1 MARGRPREFDE
12 KQALEAAMDVFWR
25 KGYEGSSCEDLLSAM
40 GLNSGSM
47 YAAFGDK
54 QALYDRA
61 FDLYCDTVFCKGLE
75 ILDGPGTPL
84 ENVRALVRGM
94 GDHMSSG
101 DCKGCFVG
109 NTLIE
114 FGANNKGVAEMAR
127 LAMKRFQDAVEKKL
141 KEARKLGELSG
152 DLHPTELA
160 AFVINTAQG
169 LNVMAK
175 AGADEKTIRGVV
187 KTTLSLLR

>member
-1 MARGRPREFDE
+1 M
-12 KQALEAAMDVFWR
+12 QVFWR
-25 KGYEGSSCEDLLSAM
+25 KGFEGASCEDLLSAM

-54 QALYDRA
+54 QTLYDRA

-84 ENVRALVRGM
+84 ENVRALVHCM
-94 GDHMSSG
+94 GDHMSSAE
-101 DCKGCFVG
+101 CKGCFVG
-109 NTLIE
+109 NTIIE
-114 FGANNKGVAEMAR
+114 FAATNKGVAAMAR
-127 LAMKRFQDAVEKKL
+127 RMMKRLQDAVERNL
-141 KEARKLGELSG
+141 KVARKLGELQANACTA
-152 DLHPTELA
+152 DLA
-160 AFVINTAQG
+160 AFIINTAQG

-187 KTTLSLLR
+187 KTTLSVLC